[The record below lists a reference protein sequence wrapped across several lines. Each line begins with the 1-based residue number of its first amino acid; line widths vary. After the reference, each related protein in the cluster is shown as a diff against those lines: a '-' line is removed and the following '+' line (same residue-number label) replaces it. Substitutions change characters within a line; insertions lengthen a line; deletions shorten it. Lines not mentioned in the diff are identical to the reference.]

1 MALPTGLIPIF
12 AFVLTIGIALPITLG
27 AHLFYRTSN
36 SSFTSALRIA
46 TLEAVGLYVVGV
58 IVVDAIAGGGG
69 WRGIV
74 ILLFMSGVLEIIL
87 MVVPLVL
94 GQRLIRGVGDV
105 DSETALRYAT
115 YGWPLTM
122 LVVYAIFVA
131 PGGFILGHPFMI
143 SGERLCLAGH
153 CGRPGSAL
161 TWILVLE
168 LVVAVLGP
176 GTIGLAILSRS
187 DNVRSASDS

>member
-1 MALPTGLIPIF
+1 MALPIGLIPVF
-12 AFVLTIGIALPITLG
+12 GFVLTVGIAIPVTLG
-27 AHLFYRTSN
+27 AHLFYRTNN
-36 SSFTSALRIA
+36 SSFVSALRA
-46 TLEAVGLYVVGV
+46 AVLEAGGLYVVGV
-58 IVVDAIAGGGG
+58 IVIDAIAGGGWSG
-69 WRGIV
+69 TIM
-74 ILLFMSGVLEIIL
+74 LLFVGGVAAVVLI
-87 MVVPLVL
+87 VVPLVL
-94 GQRLIRGVGDV
+94 GKRLIRSVRDA

-131 PGGFILGHPFMI
+131 PGGFTLGHPFML

-161 TWILVLE
+161 TWMMILE

-176 GTIGLAILSRS
+176 GTIGLAIFSRL
-187 DNVRSASDS
+187 R